1 MAGDGLA
8 LTPVPRSHG
17 RPQFKHPQLIFDDH
31 SKNSFVRNNQ
41 TVHPGLGTSDGQR
54 SVRSALSTAQ
64 KAGFM
69 TFGKIHGSFE
79 RFNGQP
85 F

>member
-1 MAGDGLA
+1 MASDGLA
-8 LTPVPRSHG
+8 LTPVRAPTAAHNSNIH
-17 RPQFKHPQLIFDDH
+17 QLIFDDH

-54 SVRSALSTAQ
+54 SVRSVLSTVQ